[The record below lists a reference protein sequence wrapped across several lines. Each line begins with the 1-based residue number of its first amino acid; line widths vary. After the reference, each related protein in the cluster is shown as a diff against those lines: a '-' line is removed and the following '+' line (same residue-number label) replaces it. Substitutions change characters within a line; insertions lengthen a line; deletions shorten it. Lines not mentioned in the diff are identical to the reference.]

1 MNNQVIIKNV
11 TVSYGTHVVLDDVSF
26 EIKKGDYIGLVGA
39 NGSGK
44 TSLVKA
50 LLGLIPLVNGQV
62 IFDHVEIKKGYL
74 PQIAL
79 TSDGLFPAEVREI
92 VSTGLIG
99 QKRFPKRMTKKDH
112 EKVDYI
118 LDRLDIK
125 DLKHKRIGDLS
136 GGQQQRVLL
145 ARAMVDKPEILIM
158 DEPTSALDP
167 RVRESFYQL
176 ISDINTKDGTTVL
189 LVSHDLGSVQKYA
202 KKMLVID
209 REIVFFDVVEAFSTS
224 LGNAHFHL
232 HEGVA
237 HD

>member
-1 MNNQVIIKNV
+1 MNSQVVVKNV
-11 TVSYGTHVVLDDVSF
+11 TVSYGSHVVLDDISF
-26 EIKKGDYIGLVGA
+26 DIYKGDYIGLVGA

-50 LLGLIPLVNGQV
+50 LLGLVSLDKGQV
-62 IFDHVEIKKGYL
+62 IYAHNDLKKGYL

-79 TSDGLFPAEVREI
+79 TNDGLFPAEVREI
-92 VSTGLIG
+92 VSTGLIAH
-99 QKRFPKRMTKKDH
+99 KKFPKRMTKSDH
-112 EKVDYI
+112 QNVDGI
-118 LDRLDIK
+118 LERLAIL

-145 ARAMVDKPEILIM
+145 ARAMVSKPEILIM

-176 ISDINTKDGTTVL
+176 IGDINTVDGTSVI

-209 REIVFFDVVEAFSTS
+209 REIVFFDVVEEFSTS
-224 LGNAHFHL
+224 FGNAHFHL
-232 HEGVA
+232 HEEVK